1 MFSDKELYDTIGRGV
16 GSVMKTMAVVL
27 VLGVVAVLLVGWG
40 LWWLW
45 SYFT

>member
-1 MFSDKELYDTIGRGV
+1 MFSDKELYDSIGRGV
-16 GSVMKTMAVVL
+16 GFVMKAMAVLL
-27 VLGVVAVLLVGWG
+27 VLGIVAVLLVGWG

>member
-1 MFSDKELYDTIGRGV
+1 MSSTKDLLDSIGTGLAYV
-16 GSVMKTMAVVL
+16 VAFLAVLL
-27 VLGVVAVLLVGWG
+27 VLGIVAVLLAGWG